1 MREVAELLAKAAEW
15 EAVAAAT
22 TQEVLKRR
30 YLDLAAGYRLLA
42 KERERQIDERTIN
55 AHEPG

>member
-22 TQEVLKRR
+22 TQDVLKKR

-42 KERERQIDERTIN
+42 AEREPVKSVIN
-55 AHEPG
+55 SQESG